1 MREALLRRNITIIS
15 IVSVVLAGLI
25 LLIMKLR
32 FFDTVN
38 ASLTAANTNY
48 STYEGNG
55 KKLKDNLKSLKIAQ
69 NNLTFASDQT
79 NVFRQRFRSL
89 AFDLPP
95 EPDAGPR
102 VATWRRYLNEYN
114 SDYGVEL
121 RRVLIQAADESEVII
136 STSVKVAAPPQ
147 NPEEVVTPPAGFLKP
162 LSTTSV
168 SVQASGPLNNVMRFL
183 ERINQS
189 EVLLTTGS
197 TGSVGIKV
205 EAAPLGVRATFNIT
219 PYLVATGPAAQLPAP
234 AAAPSTGSAAP
245 GGATSAVPSTS
256 TLPKP

>member
-38 ASLTAANTNY
+38 ADITKANT
-48 STYEGNG
+48 TYESNKTTGA
-55 KKLKDNLKSLKIAQ
+55 KLKDNLKALKIAQ
-69 NNLTFASDQT
+69 NNLTFAQQQT

-89 AFDLPP
+89 NFNLPP

-102 VATWRRYLNEYN
+102 IATWRRYLNEYN

-121 RRVLIQAADESEVII
+121 RRVLIQAADETGVII
-136 STSVKVAAPPQ
+136 STTVKVAAPPQ
-147 NPEEVVTPPAGFLKP
+147 NPEDVVTPPGGFLKP
-162 LSTTSV
+162 LSDTSV
-168 SVQASGPLNNVMRFL
+168 SVQANGPLPNVMRFL

-205 EAAPLGVRATFNIT
+205 ESNALGVRATFNIT
-219 PYLVATGPAAQLPAP
+219 PYLVATGPAAQLPAATTTAP
-234 AAAPSTGSAAP
+234 AAGAGTGTTVGTP
-245 GGATSAVPSTS
+245 PTTVP
-256 TLPKP
+256 